1 MNEKTIQWIKSVAFT
16 TTLTFTLITF
26 FYFLMLTLTG
36 DRAGGTTSI
45 FTFFSYTLG
54 KLFCIFLFSLILG
67 FANRL
72 FQWNKPH
79 ALLRLIH
86 FIVTLLGYVLTL
98 ILLFYTMFD
107 VSGLTTQGVLL
118 NLILFFVFYPL
129 VLGVSALGRALF
141 LPKEKK
147 AYRNILD

>member
-1 MNEKTIQWIKSVAFT
+1 MNDKTKNFIQAVAFT
-16 TTLTFTLITF
+16 TTLAFTLITF
-26 FYFLMLTLTG
+26 FYFIMLTLTG
-36 DRAGGTTSI
+36 DRAGGTTSV

-72 FQWNKPH
+72 FLWNKPR

-86 FIVTLLGYVLTL
+86 FILTLIGYALTL

-107 VSGLTTQGVLL
+107 ASGITTQGVLL

-129 VLGVSALGRALF
+129 VLGVTSLGRALF

-147 AYRNILD
+147 TYRSILD